1 VVFVTWDDFGGFY
14 DHVPP
19 PSLAAHSLGL
29 RVPLLILSPYARKG
43 YVSHTEYDFSSFLKF
58 AELRF
63 HLPALN
69 DRDSK
74 AGDMLD
80 SFDFDQNPLPPLLR
94 QERTCPLVPRL
105 TRKASAVLMRWK
117 ANLTRTR

>member
-1 VVFVTWDDFGGFY
+1 VPCSERSLQRTVKVGHALTDLAQPGPDWNSTVVFVTWDDFGGFY

-69 DRDSK
+69 GGTPDGVSVN
-74 AGDMLD
+74 
-80 SFDFDQNPLPPLLR
+80 SI
-94 QERTCPLVPRL
+94 
-105 TRKASAVLMRWK
+105 
-117 ANLTRTR
+117 